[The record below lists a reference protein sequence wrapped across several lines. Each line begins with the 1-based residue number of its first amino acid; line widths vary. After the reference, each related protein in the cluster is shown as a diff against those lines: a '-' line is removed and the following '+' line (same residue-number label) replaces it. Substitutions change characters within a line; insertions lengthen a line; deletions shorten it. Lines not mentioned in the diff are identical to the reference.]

1 VAATLSVGH
10 LDLILKCA
18 EVCNLNCS
26 YCYYYNMGDDSWKRR
41 PKKIGSD
48 TLGALHKWLSDGI
61 RDLRID
67 TVTVTLHG
75 GEPLLLQPKE
85 LEDICAGIRAT
96 VAEAGATCRLS
107 VQTNGVLIDA
117 QWLDVFSR
125 QDISV
130 GVSIDGPPAVQDRY
144 RVDKQGRGS
153 SRAVENGVA
162 LLHSQPGIRSGSLS
176 VIDPS
181 LSGSEAY
188 AYLRRLGFSWM
199 DFLIPMDCYSDAP
212 SPERVHAVGKFLAD
226 VAAAWF
232 DDPKQDDVVVRIIDH
247 YLRSF
252 QQYAERV
259 VPNRHPKLSGHA
271 PIVVVSVHSDGTL
284 GFREEV
290 FNSGF
295 GKNDAIQAIGTTSLL
310 SFVNSSPFRQLEV
323 AYSTVPEDCSSC
335 EYLGVCGGGDPKN
348 RFDPTTGTFANRS
361 VYCEG
366 LKLLFGYLIDR
377 LVADGY
383 PAHRIE
389 AKLLSNASFL
399 REVAKLS

>member
-1 VAATLSVGH
+1 
-10 LDLILKCA
+10 
-18 EVCNLNCS
+18 
-26 YCYYYNMGDDSWKRR
+26 M
-41 PKKIGSD
+41 
-48 TLGALHKWLSDGI
+48 
-61 RDLRID
+61 
-67 TVTVTLHG
+67 
-75 GEPLLLQPKE
+75 
-85 LEDICAGIRAT
+85 
-96 VAEAGATCRLS
+96 
-107 VQTNGVLIDA
+107 
-117 QWLDVFSR
+117 
-125 QDISV
+125 
-130 GVSIDGPPAVQDRY
+130 
-144 RVDKQGRGS
+144 
-153 SRAVENGVA
+153 
-162 LLHSQPGIRSGSLS
+162 
-176 VIDPS
+176 
-181 LSGSEAY
+181 
-188 AYLRRLGFSWM
+188 
-199 DFLIPMDCYSDAP
+199 
-212 SPERVHAVGKFLAD
+212 
-226 VAAAWF
+226 
-232 DDPKQDDVVVRIIDH
+232 
-247 YLRSF
+247 
-252 QQYAERV
+252 
-259 VPNRHPKLSGHA
+259 
-271 PIVVVSVHSDGTL
+271 VVSVHSDGTL